1 MDKQSTLIKPMR
13 LQSVVSCA
21 AHNLARKLRAVE
33 EAAK

>member
-1 MDKQSTLIKPMR
+1 MDKRSTLIKLMR
-13 LQSVVSCA
+13 LLRVVSCA